1 MQNNNLNP
9 KSYLW
14 IKIALGSS
22 LFVNFLIIGVVV
34 GAIIRGPDYGRLS
47 KDDAGLISIIRDM
60 PKELQRSLR
69 DDLREQRDEIRSQH
83 EGHRVMRNELI
94 TALSTEPIDI
104 DNIKSILDRHRYFL
118 DDTLE
123 IGHEA
128 IVKQIEIMTPE
139 QRKEFIENLSNRQ

>member
-9 KSYLW
+9 KSCLW
-14 IKIALGSS
+14 IKIALGIS
-22 LFVNFLIIGVVV
+22 LFANFLIIGAVV
-34 GAIIRGPDYGRLS
+34 GAIIRGPDYGRFP
-47 KDDAGLISIIRDM
+47 KDDTGLISIIRDM
-60 PKELQRSLR
+60 PKELQHSLR
-69 DDLREQRDEIRSQH
+69 DDLREQRDEIRSKH
-83 EGHRVMRNELI
+83 EGHRAMRNELI

-128 IVKQIEIMTPE
+128 IVKQIEVMTPE
-139 QRKEFIENLSNRQ
+139 QRKEFIENLSNHQ